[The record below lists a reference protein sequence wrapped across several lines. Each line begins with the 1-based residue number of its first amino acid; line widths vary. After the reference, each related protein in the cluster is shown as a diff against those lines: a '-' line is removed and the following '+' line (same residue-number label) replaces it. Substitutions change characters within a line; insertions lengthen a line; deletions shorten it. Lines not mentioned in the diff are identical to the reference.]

1 MESGRWRQIEQL
13 YHAAL
18 EREASERASF
28 LEQSCAADPSLRQE
42 VESLLAVADDADG
55 YLKAAVREAT
65 PQVSGAGAAALSKRD
80 LPPIPRTL
88 GRYELLEQVGKGGM
102 GVVYR
107 AVDPAIGRIVA
118 IKTILFDDAAEEKGS
133 ELRARLLRE
142 SQAGGQL
149 SHPNIVAVYDVS
161 EEGEAA
167 YIVMEYVV
175 GRTLDRAMAEGLSLR
190 SGEEALRIVEACAG
204 ALDYA
209 HSRGIVH
216 RDIKPANIM
225 LQVDGG
231 VKIADFG
238 IAKAAQFTP
247 LTQNAV
253 MVGSP
258 HYMAPE
264 QWKGEAVTG
273 RADQYALAGVAYAML
288 TGRRPFAGDTLA
300 SLAAQTLYE
309 DPPAATTLNPALSPA
324 VDDVFRRALSKVAAA
339 RYETCGQFAAA
350 LRAACQRAPTASFAA
365 PSSVQAPPRPN
376 WLAAAV
382 VVVCV
387 LAALGGGAWLYQRD
401 SAAKLEIA
409 YWTSIKDSKT
419 RVPFEAYLKRYPGGQ
434 FAGLAAAQLE
444 ALNKERSSDPNP
456 QPPAKRP
463 QPSVKNDATRIA
475 DTTRRDS
482 GRPPVAPDEPL
493 AGGDPYAEGSALL
506 KREEYAEAVPY
517 FSKAIAVKPEYRAY
531 FGRAGAY
538 QNLER
543 MELAIEDYT
552 QAIRLNPASAMAYHD
567 RAVCLA
573 KLKENDGPNG
583 LQPRPGARLRQ
594 PFVVEWTRRDLS
606 PPQGIPEGDSRF
618 HHGDS
623 PPPDVR
629 PAIRKPR
636 RGKEG
641 VGRRSRRQRRS
652 QPRQRTQAVTDPAS
666 WRRHMPNAT

>member
-18 EREASERASF
+18 EREPGERASF
-28 LEQSCAADPSLRQE
+28 LEQSCAGDPSLRQE
-42 VESLLAVADDADG
+42 VESLLAVADDSDG
-55 YLKAAVREAT
+55 YLKAAVRAAT
-65 PQVSGAGAAALSKRD
+65 PQNSGVNAQAMPEHD
-80 LPPIPRTL
+80 LRPIPRTL

-118 IKTILFDDAAEEKGS
+118 IKTILFDDEERKS
-133 ELRARLLRE
+133 AELRARLLRE

-161 EEGEAA
+161 EEGTAA

-175 GRTLDRAMAEGLSLR
+175 GQTLEDAMAEGSWLR
-190 SGEEALRIVEACAG
+190 SGEEALRIVQECAV

-209 HSRGIVH
+209 HSRGVVH

-225 LQVDGG
+225 LQTDGG

-238 IAKAAQFTP
+238 IAKAARFTQ
-247 LTQNAV
+247 LTQSAI

-264 QWKGEAVTG
+264 QWKGEAATG
-273 RADQYALAGVAYAML
+273 KADQYALAAVAYAML

-300 SLAAQTLYE
+300 SLVAKALYE
-309 DPPAATTLNPALSPA
+309 DAPAATTINPTLNPA
-324 VDDVFRRALSKVAAA
+324 VDAVFRKALSKVAAA
-339 RYETCGQFAAA
+339 RYETCSQFAGA
-350 LRAACQRAPTASFAA
+350 LRAAYQKAPAASFPA
-365 PSSVQAPPRPN
+365 PAPLQAPRRPN
-376 WLAAAV
+376 WLPAV
-382 VVVCV
+382 VITGM
-387 LAALGGGAWLYQRD
+387 LAVLGGGAWLYQRD
-401 SAAKLEIA
+401 SAAHLEIA

-434 FAGLAAAQLE
+434 FAALAAAQLE
-444 ALNKERSSDPNP
+444 ALNTQPSSNSNP
-456 QPPAKRP
+456 QLPEKGPQTPAKTAA
-463 QPSVKNDATRIA
+463 KRIPE
-475 DTTRRDS
+475 TSRRDS
-482 GRPPVAPDEPL
+482 VRTPVSPDKPL
-493 AGGDPYAEGSALL
+493 ADGDPYLQGSALL
-506 KREEYAEAVPY
+506 KRGEYAAAVPY
-517 FSKAIAVKPEYRAY
+517 FSRAIAAKPEYRAY

-573 KLKENDGPNG
+573 HLKENDRALADYNQALALAPDNPLSWNG
-583 LQPRPGARLRQ
+583 RGVIYLRRKEYEKAIPDFTMAIRLRPTFAQ
-594 PFVVEWTRRDLS
+594 PYENRAAAKKALGDAAGANADLMS
-606 PPQGIPEGDSRF
+606 
-618 HHGDS
+618 
-623 PPPDVR
+623 
-629 PAIRKPR
+629 A
-636 RGKEG
+636 RGLK
-641 VGRRSRRQRRS
+641 Q
-652 QPRQRTQAVTDPAS
+652 
-666 WRRHMPNAT
+666 

>member
-18 EREASERASF
+18 EREASQRASF

-65 PQVSGAGAAALSKRD
+65 PQVSGVSTVTLPKRD
-80 LPPIPRTL
+80 LPPIPRSL
-88 GRYELLEQVGKGGM
+88 GRYELLERVGKGGM

-118 IKTILFDDAAEEKGS
+118 IKTILFDDAAEEKSS

-161 EEGEAA
+161 EQGETA

-175 GRTLDRAMAEGLSLR
+175 GRTLEQAMAEGSSLR
-190 SGEEALRIVEACAG
+190 SSEEALRIVEACAG

-209 HSRGIVH
+209 HSRGIIH

-247 LTQNAV
+247 LTQSAV

-264 QWKGEAVTG
+264 QWKGKAVTG

-288 TGRRPFAGDTLA
+288 TGRRPFVSETLA
-300 SLAAQTLYE
+300 SLAAKTLYE
-309 DPPAATTLNPALSPA
+309 DPPAATTLNPALNPA
-324 VDDVFRRALSKVAAA
+324 VDDVFRRALSKVDAA

-350 LRAACQRAPTASFAA
+350 LRASCQKTPTASFAA
-365 PSSVQAPPRPN
+365 PSSMQAPSRPN
-376 WLAAAV
+376 WPAAA

-401 SAAKLEIA
+401 SAAKLEMA

-419 RVPFEAYLKRYPGGQ
+419 RVPFEAYLKRYPQGQ

-444 ALNKERSSDPNP
+444 AINHERPPDPNP
-456 QPPAKRP
+456 QPLAKRP
-463 QPSVKNDATRIA
+463 QTSAKKDATRIA
-475 DTTRRDS
+475 DTSRRDS
-482 GRPPVAPDEPL
+482 VRPPVAPNEPL
-493 AGGDPYAEGSALL
+493 AGGDPYAQGNALL
-506 KREEYAEAVPY
+506 KQGEYAKAVPY

-573 KLKENDGPNG
+573 RLNENDRALMDYNRALELASDNPLTWNG
-583 LQPRPGARLRQ
+583 RGVIYLRRKEYQKSIPDFTMAIQLRPTFAQSYENRAAAKKALGDVAGANA
-594 PFVVEWTRRDLS
+594 DLS
-606 PPQGIPEGDSRF
+606 L
-618 HHGDS
+618 
-623 PPPDVR
+623 
-629 PAIRKPR
+629 A
-636 RGKEG
+636 RGLK
-641 VGRRSRRQRRS
+641 Q
-652 QPRQRTQAVTDPAS
+652 
-666 WRRHMPNAT
+666 

>member
-18 EREASERASF
+18 EREASQRASF

-42 VESLLAVADDADG
+42 VESLLSVADDADG
-55 YLKAAVREAT
+55 YLKAAVHDAT
-65 PQVSGAGAAALSKRD
+65 PQVSGVSTAAPSRHD

-88 GRYELLEQVGKGGM
+88 GRYEILEQVGKGGM

-118 IKTILFDDAAEEKGS
+118 IKTIRFDDAAEEKNS

-161 EEGEAA
+161 EQGETA

-175 GRTLDRAMAEGLSLR
+175 GRTLDQAMSEGLSLR
-190 SGEEALRIVEACAG
+190 SSEEALRIVEACAG

-247 LTQNAV
+247 LTQSAV

-288 TGRRPFAGDTLA
+288 TGRRPFVGETLA
-300 SLAAQTLYE
+300 SLAAKTLYE
-309 DPPAATTLNPALSPA
+309 DPPAATTLNPALNLA
-324 VDDVFRRALSKVAAA
+324 VDAVFRKALSKNGAA
-339 RYETCGQFAAA
+339 RYDTCGQFVAA
-350 LRAACQRAPTASFAA
+350 LRVACQATPTASFAA
-365 PSSVQAPPRPN
+365 PSPLQAPRRPN
-376 WLAAAV
+376 WLAAAA
-382 VVVCV
+382 VVCV

-409 YWTSIKDSKT
+409 YWTSIQDSQT
-419 RVPFEAYLKRYPGGQ
+419 RAPFEAYLKRYPGGQ
-434 FAGLAAAQLE
+434 FAGPAAAQL
-444 ALNKERSSDPNP
+444 AAINNERSPDPHP
-456 QPPAKRP
+456 QTPAKPP
-463 QPSVKNDATRIA
+463 QPSARKDAARIA
-475 DTTRRDS
+475 DTSRRES
-482 GRPPVAPDEPL
+482 VRSKVAPDEPL
-493 AGGDPYAEGSALL
+493 AGGDPYAEGNALL
-506 KREEYAEAVPY
+506 KRGEYAKAVPY
-517 FSKAIAVKPEYRAY
+517 FSKAIAVKPEYRAF

-573 KLKENDGPNG
+573 RLKENDRALADYNRALELASDNPLTWNG
-583 LQPRPGARLRQ
+583 RGVIYLRRKEYQKAIPDFTMAIHLRPTFAQPYENRAAAKKALGDVAGANA
-594 PFVVEWTRRDLS
+594 DLS
-606 PPQGIPEGDSRF
+606 L
-618 HHGDS
+618 
-623 PPPDVR
+623 
-629 PAIRKPR
+629 A
-636 RGKEG
+636 RGLK
-641 VGRRSRRQRRS
+641 Q
-652 QPRQRTQAVTDPAS
+652 
-666 WRRHMPNAT
+666 